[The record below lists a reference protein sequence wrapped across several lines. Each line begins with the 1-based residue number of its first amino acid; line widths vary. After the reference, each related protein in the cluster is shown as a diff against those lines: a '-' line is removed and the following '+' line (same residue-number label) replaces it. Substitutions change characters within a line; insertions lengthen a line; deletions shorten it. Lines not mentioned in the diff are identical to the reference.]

1 MILFAQRPRH
11 AAAQA
16 QRRGLIIQRGYTVLP
31 KRLNYFSYALGLPT
45 DVLRDHLNVFITICG
60 VDHQIILS
68 HEPVPLRGQGLPEQ
82 SARRHRGDIETCAVQ
97 ETTLTSAQRKQ
108 AP

>member
-45 DVLRDHLNVFITICG
+45 DVFITICG